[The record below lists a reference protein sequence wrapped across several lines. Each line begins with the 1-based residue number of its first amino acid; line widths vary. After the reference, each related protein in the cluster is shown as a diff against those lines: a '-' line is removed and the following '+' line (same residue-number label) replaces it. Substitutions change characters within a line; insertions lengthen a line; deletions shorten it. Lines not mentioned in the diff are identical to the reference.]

1 MTRREDECVWDYPR
15 PPRLERF
22 AGGLRVVHRGVE
34 LMRATSAQRVL
45 ETSHPPTYYV
55 PLAAFTEAARRALQ
69 PSARQGTACEWKG
82 VAAYLDLCLPG
93 EEPLRAVGWT
103 YPQPRAAFSALRD
116 HVALYASLLDLCEV
130 DGEAV
135 QHQEGDFYGGW
146 INSWITGGER
156 GFKGGPG
163 TWGW

>member
-1 MTRREDECVWDYPR
+1 MADRELECVWDYPR

-22 AGGLRVVHRGVE
+22 DGSLRVVHCGLE
-34 LMRATSAQRVL
+34 LVRATTALRVL
-45 ETSHPPTYYV
+45 ETSHPPTYYL
-55 PLAAFTEAARRALQ
+55 PSSAWTEAGRAALRPSTRRAT
-69 PSARQGTACEWKG
+69 GCEWKG

-93 EEPLRAVGWT
+93 AAPLLGVGWT
-103 YPQPRAAFSALRD
+103 YPQPSRAFAALRD
-116 HVALYASLLDLCEV
+116 HFALYAGPLDLCEV

-135 QHQEGDFYGGW
+135 QRQEGDFYGGW
-146 INSWITGGER
+146 ITSWITGGAR

>member
-1 MTRREDECVWDYPR
+1 MGQRETESVWDYPR

-22 AGGLRVVHRGVE
+22 DGSLRVVHRGVE
-34 LMRATSAQRVL
+34 VVRSKTALRVL
-45 ETSHPPTYYV
+45 ETSHPPTYYL
-55 PLAAFTEAARRALQ
+55 PAASLTEAGRAALQ
-69 PSARQGTACEWKG
+69 PSARRATACEWKG

-93 EEPLRAVGWT
+93 EAPLRGVGWA
-103 YPQPRAAFSALRD
+103 YPQPTAAFAALRD
-116 HVALYASLLDLCEV
+116 HFALYAGPLDRCEV

-135 QHQEGDFYGGW
+135 LRQEGDFYGGW
-146 INSWITGGER
+146 ITSWISGGER